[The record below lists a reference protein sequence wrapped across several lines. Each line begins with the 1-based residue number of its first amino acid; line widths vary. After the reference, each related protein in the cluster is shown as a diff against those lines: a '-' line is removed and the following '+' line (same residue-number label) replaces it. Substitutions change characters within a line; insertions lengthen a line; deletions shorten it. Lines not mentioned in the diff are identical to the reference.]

1 MEKNVRNSYSS
12 PLDSI
17 KIINLEQMDKFP
29 YCFVGLVYSQN
40 KNNIKKKSIGFIIG
54 EDIIITNNQ
63 DIDNDIETLS
73 FLPFT
78 TGQFKL
84 YNKPIKEIKHIN
96 ILIDSETNSETI
108 FIVIIIL
115 ERKIGK
121 EIVYMLKL
129 NSYPQFQIKNELYS
143 FFQSHCNFNEKN
155 KNMIMNGFWEKK
167 LLILSYI
174 NPNQYYYKQ
183 SDKNNLLSIES
194 STLLNLN
201 NEENP
206 KNKEMENKFFL
217 ICNKKFIDKNPNF
230 SNSFYNINKDDNIIS
245 EIKKKLRISKNE
257 NLLIYEKISLFSG
270 SPLFIETNFGLF
282 FSGLS
287 TKLTKKNN
295 NSSFQSNNIEDSIGI
310 ALTQNIY
317 NIIENKIKLF
327 KDFYVNKIKIENLF
341 YYENI
346 FINFFQ
352 KDIILIKGIFKR
364 DIPCENLFEIC
375 EKLIEISKN
384 YFDLK
389 FNNGNNNIIIKYDNK
404 QKFSDFIKNKSNIY
418 YDLNIEININDL
430 SSNFIQIIHSNKQ
443 FKKAK
448 TEKNLEYILFII
460 KNIIDN
466 QIKNQLLNSLLLND
480 IIQKISKELE
490 E

>member
-1 MEKNVRNSYSS
+1 MDKNNEESFFPIFDSYN
-12 PLDSI
+12 
-17 KIINLEQMDKFP
+17 IINLEQIEKFP
-29 YCFVGLVYSQN
+29 YCFLGLVFTQN
-40 KNNIKKKSIGFIIG
+40 KTNIQTKSVGFIIG

-327 KDFYVNKIKIENLF
+327 KDFYFNKIKNENIF
-341 YYENI
+341 YCENI

-430 SSNFIQIIHSNKQ
+430 SSNFNQIIHSNKQ

-448 TEKNLEYILFII
+448 TEKNIENILFII
-460 KNIIDN
+460 KNILDN